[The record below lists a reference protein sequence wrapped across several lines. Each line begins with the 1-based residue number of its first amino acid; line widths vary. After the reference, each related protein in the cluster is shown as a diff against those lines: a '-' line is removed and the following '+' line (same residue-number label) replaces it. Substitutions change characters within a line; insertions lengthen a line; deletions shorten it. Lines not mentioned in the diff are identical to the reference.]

1 MTTKT
6 NQRPRSVSAR
16 IGKGLRA
23 SWNTTMPLRTAHV
36 HPTESRGYIVD
47 SNFMIPRVRDL
58 ESEFQRELGK
68 CLFERTVQF
77 AEEGAMSGSI
87 PTQPD
92 LNNNNTNNNANIKSR
107 TSNRSVSVDDLS
119 SFTAGGTANRESMR
133 FFDSRRYLNVKPT
146 RCTSALVQQN
156 ERFDTYFVRGSLNK
170 YAVAHAMGPLSSP
183 HPPIE
188 KDVHRMQVANKDNLR
203 PFSVREAF
211 TDKEKEEAPDEYWK
225 QRAIEEKERLEAE
238 EKARI
243 EAEERAR
250 IEAIERE
257 KREREE
263 EKARL
268 VAEEKARKEAEEL
281 LAFARAESE
290 AIKAQ
295 LTEVEK
301 ARDEALTKLET
312 LSTMSASGKGKSK
325 GKGKGKGKKGKGGGS
340 DAMSDVS
347 GSSKKKGK
355 KTILKNSE
363 TDDNSSTTG
372 GKKVSFKE
380 KLTSTKTISP
390 RERTKSPKRSSSGG
404 GKKKN
409 FPGSS
414 RSKSGNAKVKGKKKK
429 KKKSPEPPAE
439 PPPEPEPVKEE
450 EPPPIED
457 ITEKLPKK
465 PKPII
470 LDEPP
475 MFCLATDYKTR
486 QQMVEEWLYVRSCSA
501 CPTSMPL
508 A

>member
-1 MTTKT
+1 MNMATST

-16 IGKGLRA
+16 MGRGLRA
-23 SWNTTMPLRTAHV
+23 SWNTTMPLRTGQV
-36 HPTESRGYIVD
+36 HPSESRGYIVD

-77 AEEGAMSGSI
+77 AEEGAISGSI
-87 PTQPD
+87 PTQVNV
-92 LNNNNTNNNANIKSR
+92 NNNNNNLKSR
-107 TSNRSVSVDDLS
+107 SSNRSVSVDDLS
-119 SFTAGGTANRESMR
+119 SFTGGGTANRESMR

-170 YAVAHAMGPLSSP
+170 YAVAHAMGPISSP

-188 KDVHRMQVANKDNLR
+188 KDVHRMQAANKDSLR

-225 QRAIEEKERLEAE
+225 QKAIEEKERLEAE
-238 EKARI
+238 EEARI
-243 EAEERAR
+243 EAEARAR
-250 IEAIERE
+250 IEAIEKE

-268 VAEEKARKEAEEL
+268 IVEEQARKEAEEL

-312 LSTMSASGKGKSK
+312 LSTMSTTGKGKSKGK

-340 DAMSDVS
+340 DSMSEVS
-347 GSSKKKGK
+347 GSSKKKAGK
-355 KTILKNSE
+355 KILKNGE
-363 TDDNSSTTG
+363 ADDNSSTTG

-404 GKKKN
+404 GKKNN
-409 FPGSS
+409 FPGSA
-414 RSKSGNAKVKGKKKK
+414 RSKSGSAKVKGKKKK

-439 PPPEPEPVKEE
+439 PLPEPEPVKEE
-450 EPPPIED
+450 PPPVED

-475 MFCLATDYKTR
+475 MFCLATEYKTR